1 MMRPNIDAFRTAV
14 EKYGGNLTKVAEAF
28 NTSRTNLYTWLKG
41 DEDYQRVVD
50 DARGKM
56 FDECLSTARIVAL
69 GVAKVEG
76 GKVVGWE
83 ERPDGNM
90 LRYLLGTLGKKDGF
104 GESLDITTNG
114 KDISGGS
121 LFRVLTKDEVSQ
133 FDEQFDRDF

>member
-1 MMRPNIDAFRTAV
+1 MKPNIEAFRTAV

-28 NTSRTNLYTWLKG
+28 NTSRTNLYKWLKS
-41 DEDYQRVVD
+41 DNDFQMVVD

-56 FDECLSTARIVAL
+56 FDECLSTARVLAL

-76 GKVVGWE
+76 GKVIGWE

-90 LRYLLGTLGKKDGF
+90 LRYLLGTLGKKEGF

-114 KDISGGS
+114 KDIAVSG
-121 LFRVLTKDEVSQ
+121 LFRVLTKDEVEN
-133 FDEQFDRDF
+133 FDEQFDQDY

>member
-1 MMRPNIDAFRTAV
+1 MMKPNIEAFRTAV

-28 NTSRTNLYTWLKG
+28 NTSRTNLYKWLKS
-41 DEDYQRVVD
+41 DNDFQMVVD

-56 FDECLSTARIVAL
+56 FDECLSTARVLAL

-90 LRYLLGTLGKKDGF
+90 LRYLLGTLGKKEGF

-114 KDISGGS
+114 KDIAVGG
-121 LFRVLTKDEVSQ
+121 LFRVLTKDEVEN
-133 FDEQFDRDF
+133 FDEQFDQDY

>member
-1 MMRPNIDAFRTAV
+1 MKPNIEAFRTAV

-28 NTSRTNLYTWLKG
+28 NTSRTNLYKWLKS
-41 DEDYQRVVD
+41 DNDFQMVVD

-56 FDECLSTARIVAL
+56 FDECLSTARVLAL

-90 LRYLLGTLGKKDGF
+90 LRYLLGTLGKKEGF

-114 KDISGGS
+114 KDIAVGG
-121 LFRVLTKDEVSQ
+121 LFRVLTKDEVEN
-133 FDEQFDRDF
+133 FDEQFDQDY

>member
-1 MMRPNIDAFRTAV
+1 MKPNIEAFRTAV

-28 NTSRTNLYTWLKG
+28 NTSRTNLYKWLKS
-41 DEDYQRVVD
+41 DNDFQMVVD

-56 FDECLSTARIVAL
+56 FDECLSTARVLAL

-76 GKVVGWE
+76 GKVIGWE

-90 LRYLLGTLGKKDGF
+90 LRYLLGTLGKKEGF

-114 KDISGGS
+114 KDIAVGG
-121 LFRVLTKDEVSQ
+121 LFRVLTKDEVEN
-133 FDEQFDRDF
+133 FDEQFDQDY

>member
-1 MMRPNIDAFRTAV
+1 MMKPNIEAFRTAV

-28 NTSRTNLYTWLKG
+28 NTSRTNLYKWLKS
-41 DEDYQRVVD
+41 DNDFQMVVD

-56 FDECLSTARIVAL
+56 FDECLSTARVLAL

-76 GKVVGWE
+76 GKVIGWE

-90 LRYLLGTLGKKDGF
+90 LRYLLGTLGKKEGF

-114 KDISGGS
+114 KDIAVGG
-121 LFRVLTKDEVSQ
+121 LFRVLTKDEVEN
-133 FDEQFDRDF
+133 FDEQFDQDY

>member
-1 MMRPNIDAFRTAV
+1 MMKPNIEAFRTAV

-28 NTSRTNLYTWLKG
+28 NTSRTNLYKWLKS
-41 DEDYQRVVD
+41 DNAFQMVVD

-56 FDECLSTARIVAL
+56 FDECLSTARVLAL

-76 GKVVGWE
+76 GKVIGWE

-90 LRYLLGTLGKKDGF
+90 LRYLLGTLGKKEGF

-114 KDISGGS
+114 KDIAVSG
-121 LFRVLTKDEVSQ
+121 LFRVLTKDEVEN
-133 FDEQFDRDF
+133 FDEQFDQDY

>member
-1 MMRPNIDAFRTAV
+1 MMKPNIEAFRTAV

-28 NTSRTNLYTWLKG
+28 NTSRTNLYKWLKS
-41 DEDYQRVVD
+41 DNDFQLVVD

-56 FDECLSTARIVAL
+56 FDECLSTARVLAL

-76 GKVVGWE
+76 GKVIGWE

-90 LRYLLGTLGKKDGF
+90 LRYLLGTLGKKEGF

-114 KDISGGS
+114 KDIAVSG
-121 LFRVLTKDEVSQ
+121 LFRVLTKDEVEN
-133 FDEQFDRDF
+133 FDEQFDQDY

>member
-1 MMRPNIDAFRTAV
+1 MMKPNIEAFRTAV

-28 NTSRTNLYTWLKG
+28 NTSRTNLYKWLKS
-41 DEDYQRVVD
+41 DNDFQMVVD

-56 FDECLSTARIVAL
+56 FDECLSTARVLAL

-76 GKVVGWE
+76 GKVIGWE

-90 LRYLLGTLGKKDGF
+90 LRYLLGTLGKKEGF

-114 KDISGGS
+114 KDIAVSG
-121 LFRVLTKDEVSQ
+121 LFRVLTKDEVEN
-133 FDEQFDRDF
+133 FDEQFDQDY

>member
-1 MMRPNIDAFRTAV
+1 MKPNIEAFRTAV

-28 NTSRTNLYTWLKG
+28 STSRTNLYKWLKC
-41 DEDYQRVVD
+41 DDDFQMVVD

-56 FDECLSTARIVAL
+56 FDECLSTARVLAL

-76 GKVVGWE
+76 GKVIGWE

-90 LRYLLGTLGKKDGF
+90 LRYLLGTLGKKEGF

-114 KDISGGS
+114 KDIAVGG
-121 LFRVLTKDEVSQ
+121 LFRVLTKDEVEN
-133 FDEQFDRDF
+133 FDEQFDQDY